1 VTRRAALRA
10 AAVLAALAAAGSV
23 PAEAHLVQSGLGP
36 FYDGVAHFAVSAD
49 DLLAALAVA
58 LLGGLHG
65 PRAGRWA
72 LFSLAGAW
80 LAGGLAGLPRET
92 VASWPLATALSLI
105 VVGGLVAWNPRLP
118 APAVGALALA
128 VGALHGYLNGS
139 LSAGGAFGFRG
150 LLGTAVSAFV
160 VVALAAALAV
170 SLKRE
175 WTRIAVR
182 VAGSWIA
189 AIGLL
194 MAAWSLR

>member
-1 VTRRAALRA
+1 MRPGSALRS
-10 AAVLAALAAAGSV
+10 AAVLAALAAAGSG

-58 LLGGLHG
+58 LLGGLGG

-80 LAGGLAGLPRET
+80 LAGGIAGIPRET
-92 VASWPLATALSLI
+92 VASWPLATALSL
-105 VVGGLVAWNPRLP
+105 VAVGALVAWNPRLP
-118 APAVGALALA
+118 APTVGALAIA

-160 VVALAAALAV
+160 LAALAAALAV
-170 SLKRE
+170 SLRRE

>member
-1 VTRRAALRA
+1 MRPGSALRS
-10 AAVLAALAAAGSV
+10 AAVLAALAAAGAL

-58 LLGGLHG
+58 LLGGLGG

-80 LAGGLAGLPRET
+80 LAGGIAGIPRET
-92 VASWPLATALSLI
+92 VANWPLATALSLI
-105 VVGGLVAWNPRLP
+105 VVGALVAWNPRLP
-118 APAVGALALA
+118 APTVGALAIA

-160 VVALAAALAV
+160 LAALAAALAV
-170 SLKRE
+170 SLRRE

>member
-10 AAVLAALAAAGSV
+10 AAILAALASAGAL

-36 FYDGVAHFAVSAD
+36 FYDGVSHFAVSAD
-49 DLLAALAVA
+49 DLLGALAVA
-58 LLGGLHG
+58 LLGGVGG

-80 LAGGLAGLPRET
+80 LAGGIAGIPRET

-105 VVGGLVAWNPRLP
+105 VVGALVAWNPRLP
-118 APAVGALALA
+118 APAVGALAVA

-139 LSAGGAFGFRG
+139 LSAGGSFGFRG
-150 LLGTAVSAFV
+150 LLGTAASAFV